1 MSKTAV
7 ITGATTGIGAAYAK
21 RLATEGFDLIV
32 TGRRREIIQKL
43 ADDLIAQHG
52 VKVNVIIAELSD
64 DNDFKKVVDAI
75 RATED
80 IEMLINNAGYSGYTQ
95 HFVETDMAEHEKM
108 VKVHQ
113 IVPMRLISIV
123 APAMIKH
130 GSGAIINVCSL
141 IAFLPL
147 PSWSVYAGTKA
158 FLKCYSECIYQEF
171 RDKGI
176 RVQALCPG
184 FTRTDFAKNY
194 YSKERY
200 EQTESKVKRMI
211 MSPEKVVDYSL
222 KSLKKDKFICIPGIS
237 NKAMCKL
244 FLSLPMGIYCGL
256 VKRMTPFKP

>member
-21 RLATEGFDLIV
+21 RLATDGFDLII

-43 ADDLIAQHG
+43 ADDLVAQHG

-64 DNDFKKVVDAI
+64 DNDFQKVVDAI

-80 IEMLINNAGYSGYTQ
+80 IEMLINNAGYSGYPR
-95 HFVETDMAEHEKM
+95 HFVETDITEHEKM
-108 VKVHQ
+108 IKVHQ

-123 APAMIKH
+123 VPAMINRRN
-130 GSGAIINVCSL
+130 GAIINVCSMA
-141 IAFLPL
+141 AFLPL
-147 PSWSVYAGTKA
+147 PSISVYAGTKA

-171 RDKGI
+171 TDKGI

-184 FTRTDFAKNY
+184 FTNTDFAKDY
-194 YSKERY
+194 YSKEMY
-200 EQTESKVKRMI
+200 EQTVSKARRMT

-222 KSLKKDKFICIPGIS
+222 KSLTKDKLICIPGIS
-237 NKAMCKL
+237 NKAMVKL
-244 FLSLPMGIYCGL
+244 FPSLPMGIYRGL
-256 VKRMTPFKP
+256 ATRMTTFK

>member
-21 RLATEGFDLIV
+21 RLATDGFDLII

-43 ADDLIAQHG
+43 ADDLVPQHG
-52 VKVNVIIAELSD
+52 VKVNTIIAELSD
-64 DNDFKKVVDAI
+64 DNDFQKVVDAI

-80 IEMLINNAGYSGYTQ
+80 IEMLINNAGYSGYAR
-95 HFVETDMAEHEKM
+95 HFVETDTAEHEKM

-123 APAMIKH
+123 APAMIKR
-130 GSGAIINVCSL
+130 GYGAIINVCSMS
-141 IAFLPL
+141 AFLPL
-147 PSWSVYAGTKA
+147 PSVSVYAGTKA

-194 YSKERY
+194 YSKEMY
-200 EQTESKVKRMI
+200 EQTMSKTRRMM

-222 KSLKKDKFICIPGIS
+222 KSLKKNKLVCIPGIS
-237 NKAMCKL
+237 NKAMVKL
-244 FLSLPMGIYCGL
+244 FPSLPMGIYCRL
-256 VKRMTPFKP
+256 ARRMTAFK